1 MEKVTDSEQSSKNL
15 SEALQ
20 DDSTNEPNILVKFK
34 RTVKE
39 LSNFRL
45 QIFQSIIKVS
55 EAELLQEWN
64 AQNSLT
70 LTLTENH

>member
-64 AQNSLT
+64 AQNI
-70 LTLTENH
+70 